1 MNTYQ
6 AIETRYVG
14 PTNHRPSRIIAT
26 TPSEHKLTV
35 SFDYSLG
42 IEGNHYAA
50 AKALCDKLGWDTIK
64 AGGSTNQGF
73 AWVTSIL
80 DGAA

>member
-1 MNTYQ
+1 MITHQ

-14 PTNHRPSRIIAT
+14 PTNHRPSRIVAT

-35 SFDYSLG
+35 FFNYRLG
-42 IEGNHYAA
+42 IEANHHAA
-50 AKALCDKLGWDTIK
+50 AKALCDKLGWGDIK
-64 AGGSTNQGF
+64 AGGSTKQGF
-73 AWVTSIL
+73 AWVTSVL

>member
-14 PTNHRPSRIIAT
+14 PTNYRGSRIVAT
-26 TPSEHKLTV
+26 TPSGHKLTHIW
-35 SFDYSLG
+35 DYSLG
-42 IEGNHYAA
+42 IDANHHAA
-50 AKALCDKLGWDTIK
+50 AKALCDKLGWNAIK
-64 AGGSTNQGF
+64 AGGSTKRGF

-80 DGAA
+80 DGEA